1 MQLLKAQII
10 RLEGMLQ
17 NAEDNQNQ
25 SSSEVNAVKQQLAFA
40 EQRANGLEEELRNA
54 QSQLRNMPARLP
66 NLTSPST
73 SPILSIPRAPVSP
86 SLNNSQIAELNE
98 LRQENQ
104 KLQAQL
110 VSMSNRPDADRALL
124 DQKIL
129 ELNQR
134 NMAAQIQLDQER
146 YRLRIL
152 GRNSRMQ
159 EILSRKF

>member
-1 MQLLKAQII
+1 
-10 RLEGMLQ
+10 
-17 NAEDNQNQ
+17 
-25 SSSEVNAVKQQLAFA
+25 
-40 EQRANGLEEELRNA
+40 
-54 QSQLRNMPARLP
+54 MPARLP

-73 SPILSIPRAPVSP
+73 SPILSIPTAPVSP
-86 SLNNSQIAELNE
+86 SLNNSQIAELND

-134 NMAAQIQLDQER
+134 NMAAQIQLDQE
-146 YRLRIL
+146 LP
-152 GRNSRMQ
+152 GCKSW
-159 EILSRKF
+159 EGT